1 LKKAVVFFITITIFA
16 GSATISYA
24 AGNKERYV
32 ERNNFSIAIPESWEV
47 VSIRGLKYKI
57 LRGAFE
63 NNFSPTINFV
73 DEEFDGELDEYIEY
87 FMDQIDSIFVENR
100 EYIFYG
106 EFKTLKELTGRIL
119 VITSFQQGM
128 LIQFNYFLFPR
139 NDGRYIIITCS
150 NLAND
155 NLNFNELYINTV
167 RTFELLR

>member
-1 LKKAVVFFITITIFA
+1 MKKAVIFFIAIIIFS
-16 GSATISYA
+16 GSATNAYA

-32 ERNNFSIAIPESWEV
+32 EKNNFSIAIPESWEV
-47 VSIRGLKYKI
+47 VTVKGLKYKI

-73 DEEFDGELDEYIEY
+73 DEKFDGELDEYIEY
-87 FMDQIDSIFVENR
+87 FMDQIDSIFDENR
-100 EYIFYG
+100 EYIFHG
-106 EFKTLKELTGRIL
+106 EFKTLKELTGRLL
-119 VITSFQQGM
+119 VITSFQQEM

-150 NLAND
+150 NLAN
-155 NLNFNELYINTV
+155 NNASFNELYINTI